1 MFSMNI
7 WGLSS
12 TQDEITTNRVTNTSD
27 DSMTESEKIRY
38 RVGKVTMSRCM
49 YQLNLLAPRNK
60 VNSYITHLR

>member
-1 MFSMNI
+1 MFRMNI

-12 TQDEITTNRVTNTSD
+12 TQDEITKTELRTRV
-27 DSMTESEKIRY
+27 MTESEKIRY